1 MPVAQET
8 VRSDAEIAELVQAFE
23 SCTLPRA
30 EWKHAAH
37 LTVALW
43 YVRCLPRAQAT
54 DRLRQGIQRY
64 NAVKGNGLAY
74 HETITLAWIAVVAR
88 FLADCD
94 FGQSQAALTF
104 GLLERCGDK
113 LYLQRFY
120 SRAVLMS
127 EEARRAWVPPDLQPL
142 EADSFLAETP
152 KQ

>member
-1 MPVAQET
+1 MTVAQDT
-8 VRSDAEIAELVQAFE
+8 LRSDAEIAELVQAFE

-37 LTVALW
+37 LTVALC
-43 YVRCLPRAQAT
+43 YLRRLPRDQAT

-64 NAVKGNGLAY
+64 NASQGNGVGY
-74 HETITLAWIAVVAR
+74 HETITLAWVAVVAR
-88 FLADCD
+88 FLTDHD
-94 FGQSQAALTF
+94 FGQSQAALTH

-127 EEARRAWVPPDLQPL
+127 EAARRAWVPPDLQPF
-142 EADSFLAETP
+142 ESDSPARV
-152 KQ
+152 

>member
-8 VRSDAEIAELVQAFE
+8 VRSDAEITELVQAFE

-43 YVRCLPRAQAT
+43 YLRRLPRAEAT
-54 DRLRQGIQRY
+54 DRLRRGIQRY
-64 NAVKGNGLAY
+64 NACQGNGVGY
-74 HETITLAWIAVVAR
+74 HETITLAWIAVVTR

-94 FGQSQAALTF
+94 FGQSQAALTL

-120 SRAVLMS
+120 SRGVLMS
-127 EEARRAWVPPDLQPL
+127 DEARRTWVPPDLAPF
-142 EADSFLAETP
+142 EADSRPRA
-152 KQ
+152 